1 MRNSKTNLK
10 STNKVSNSA
19 EKKVDLINL
28 ANSIKEAKKSKKG
41 NVEGIYI
48 FSDSE
53 MQKANEKLSF
63 YQNKFK
69 GITDLSK
76 NEKRKLSLK
85 NHLSSTRSKIR
96 NEFESMLINY
106 FRQIDSLK
114 LNNADKKEVAKNVF
128 LDFFKSRFVKFEE
141 SKKIYSDMLCNNG
154 NSLSKKIDSLCE
166 IWNK

>member
-1 MRNSKTNLK
+1 MK

-28 ANSIKEAKKSKKG
+28 ANSIKDAKKSKKS

-48 FSDSE
+48 FTDSE
-53 MQKANEKLSF
+53 MQKAKDKLAF
-63 YQNKFK
+63 YQDKFK
-69 GITDLSK
+69 GISDLSK

-96 NEFESMLINY
+96 NEFEKDLINF
-106 FRQIDSLK
+106 FRAIEQNDLK
-114 LNNADKKEVAKNVF
+114 KDEVKKEFARLTF
-128 LDFFKSRFVKFEE
+128 LEFFKSRFVKFEE
-141 SKKIYSDMLCNNG
+141 GKKIYSDMFANSG
-154 NSLSKKIDSLCE
+154 NSLNKKIALLCD